1 MSPFNGVRTLSLA
14 DRINIRTF
22 PASRKTPRGT
32 DRMPLRPLREKSL
45 PARRSC
51 CRPRSSW
58 AINLKTAKALGPDIP
73 ATVLARGDE
82 VIE

>member
-1 MSPFNGVRTLSLA
+1 MLSLA
-14 DRINIRTF
+14 DRVNIR
-22 PASRKTPRGT
+22 ASPGFLQERARQDG
-32 DRMPLRPLREKSL
+32 MPLPPLREKSL

-58 AINLKTAKALGPDIP
+58 AINLKIAKALNLDIP
-73 ATVLARGDE
+73 ATVLAHGDE

>member
-1 MSPFNGVRTLSLA
+1 MQ
-14 DRINIRTF
+14 
-22 PASRKTPRGT
+22 
-32 DRMPLRPLREKSL
+32 LRPSREKSL
-45 PARRSC
+45 PTRRSC

-58 AINLKTAKALGPDIP
+58 AINLKTAKALGLHIP